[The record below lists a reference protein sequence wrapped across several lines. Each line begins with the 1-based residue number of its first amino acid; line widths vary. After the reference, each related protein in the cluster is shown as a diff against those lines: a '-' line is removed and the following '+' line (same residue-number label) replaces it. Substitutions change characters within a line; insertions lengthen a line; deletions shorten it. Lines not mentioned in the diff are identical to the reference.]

1 MAVLADETRSKSGLK
16 RKHGTLGVGRTL
28 RSLLQGAVL
37 VNNFGVQCAVCSV
50 QCAVCSVQG
59 GGRFKWSRSGQA
71 GTKNDPNSTVQK
83 M

>member
-37 VNNFGVQCAVCSV
+37 VKNF
-50 QCAVCSVQG
+50 

-71 GTKNDPNSTVQK
+71 GTKNDPNSTVPK